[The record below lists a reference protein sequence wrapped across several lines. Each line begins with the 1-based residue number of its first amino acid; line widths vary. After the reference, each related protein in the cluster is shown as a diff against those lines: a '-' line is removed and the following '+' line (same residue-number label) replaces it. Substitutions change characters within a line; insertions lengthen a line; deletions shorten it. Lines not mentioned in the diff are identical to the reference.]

1 MPGEIMKNRM
11 RWDLGVVWLV
21 MAGAWVT
28 PRMTGA
34 EGPAA
39 QTPPAPAAH
48 TPAPTPAPATRREA
62 MLFTVE
68 FGAPC
73 GPPVYPGM
81 LAGVVTSSGPKAGWH
96 FKTGGPPPLVS
107 REAVEHSAVSTS
119 GETSQPA
126 ARIFAQIGQGGA
138 MSFQNDQGR
147 NVVLQVDVKCVC
159 WDLDQDKALEHARAG
174 GSGRVLTAVLRS
186 EDLTAQVN
194 PNGEFA
200 NQKSFNISLD
210 MTLLDSASGDIVSSF
225 SDETRVMDVS
235 VSGAQ
240 RRGAKSLVTKG
251 LKALSTGN

>member
-34 EGPAA
+34 EGTAA

-96 FKTGGPPPLVS
+96 FKTGGPPLSATLRPLDKGYILSWYAPVS
-107 REAVEHSAVSTS
+107 CNPVEMTRMLTSVLIDSNGNPVASPLPIAASEAYTWATHGDEAELWLRTDR
-119 GETSQPA
+119 GILWTR
-126 ARIFAQIGQGGA
+126 ARCRI
-138 MSFQNDQGR
+138 
-147 NVVLQVDVKCVC
+147 
-159 WDLDQDKALEHARAG
+159 E
-174 GSGRVLTAVLRS
+174 
-186 EDLTAQVN
+186 
-194 PNGEFA
+194 
-200 NQKSFNISLD
+200 
-210 MTLLDSASGDIVSSF
+210 
-225 SDETRVMDVS
+225 
-235 VSGAQ
+235 
-240 RRGAKSLVTKG
+240 
-251 LKALSTGN
+251 